1 LANILNYVTRFFVSR
16 AVEGMTIITASAATA
31 PTYDLAEGILWDDR
45 TDLVRW
51 VDIWRGRVLSGRL
64 REHLIVDITSVEIG
78 QTAGAVALGEDGGL
92 LVAAARGLAVIA
104 SDGTIS
110 YGPDLLG
117 DRRDVR
123 LNDGSVDPQG
133 RFIVGTMALG
143 DETGTEVL
151 LRASPDGTV
160 ETLRTGIR
168 LSNGV
173 AFSPDGGTI
182 YHVDTLANTVSR
194 HSYGPGEF
202 DRAEP
207 WVPVL
212 AELPHFPDGLT
223 VSSDGS
229 LWVAQW
235 GGSCVRRHATSGELL
250 DGISVDATQASCPA
264 FVGPG
269 LGTLAITTA
278 QEGLQDWT
286 DASGAIFLAPVGAAG
301 LPTPRWR
308 GSTTSPS
315 WLTEKEA
322 DA

>member
-1 LANILNYVTRFFVSR
+1 
-16 AVEGMTIITASAATA
+16 MTVITASAATA
-31 PTYDLAEGILWDDR
+31 PTYELAEGILWDDR
-45 TDLVRW
+45 TGLVRW
-51 VDIWRGRVLSGRL
+51 VDIWKGRVLSGRL
-64 REHLIVDITSVEIG
+64 REQRIVDITSVEIG
-78 QTAGAVALGEDGGL
+78 QTAGAVAVSEDGGL

-104 SDGTIS
+104 PDGTIS

-133 RFIVGTMALG
+133 RFVVGTMALG

-168 LSNGV
+168 LSNGI
-173 AFSPDGGTI
+173 AFSPDGRTI

-202 DRAEP
+202 DLAEP

-212 AELPHFPDGLT
+212 ADLPHFPDGLT

-235 GGSCVRRHATSGELL
+235 GGSVRPPPRDRRVSSSTS
-250 DGISVDATQASCPA
+250 ISVDATQASCPA
-264 FVGPG
+264 FIGPG
-269 LGTLAITTA
+269 LDTLAITTA

-286 DASGAIFLAPVGAAG
+286 DASGAIFLAPVAATG

-308 GSTTSPS
+308 GSTTTPS
-315 WLTEKEA
+315 WLAEKEA
-322 DA
+322 PA